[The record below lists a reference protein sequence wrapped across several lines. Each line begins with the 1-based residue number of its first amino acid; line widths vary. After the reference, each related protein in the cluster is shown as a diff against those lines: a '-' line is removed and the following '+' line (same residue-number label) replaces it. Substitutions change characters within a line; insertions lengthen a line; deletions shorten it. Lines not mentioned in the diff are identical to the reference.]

1 MGPSLLYHLVV
12 IFGAS
17 ETPQGMSLWQQFVG
31 LFATFVHVH
40 SYAIWGLRI
49 TSSPSEILS
58 ITLKCMW
65 ALDWGPLTPDFLGTW
80 PREYFVA
87 IPQTELGQ
95 EKEQEISSAQTHTFI
110 LEGKEREFLCGGGGT
125 GQAGVEFS
133 LGVHTHSISEQA
145 GWTWGSTVSL
155 LLAWLWCK
163 TDPKQ
168 NSESDRAL
176 YYHPLKTT
184 SSKTVSW

>member
-1 MGPSLLYHLVV
+1 MGSSLLYHLVV
-12 IFGAS
+12 IFRAS

-110 LEGKEREFLCGGGGT
+110 LEGKEGEFLCGGAYR
-125 GQAGVEFS
+125 AGWCRVLS
-133 LGVHTHSISEQA
+133 GCAHSLNLRTSRVNLGVYSLPSPGLVVVQDWPQA
-145 GWTWGSTVSL
+145 E
-155 LLAWLWCK
+155 LWK
-163 TDPKQ
+163 
-168 NSESDRAL
+168 
-176 YYHPLKTT
+176 
-184 SSKTVSW
+184 W